1 MIKPIRYLLVTI
13 IFLNVTPSLIAQV
26 LIGEPAPEITVDT
39 WVSNP
44 SYAFQKI
51 EGKAILL
58 DFWFTHCAPCIYTVP
73 HLNDLSEEYK
83 NEEIVFV
90 SVTFEPEEVVS
101 AFIQKKK
108 MLANIGTDTTHQLIK
123 AYGVSGYPT
132 TFLIDKSGVLRWK
145 GYPSHI
151 NIEIIDLVLK
161 KQFYPEVKMDESV
174 MQPGYFRDLKL
185 NKTYPIDVSVNNYM
199 DAGSGFQM
207 NANEISMVNY
217 PLDNIFSVFYQT
229 GKKRVVVPDTLTGY
243 DVRFKIPEEL
253 KHTDILPVVA
263 ASLLHELGYE
273 AQWQKQTVNRYRL
286 ELMYDSL
293 FIANAIDTTK
303 TYFGMG
309 TSQTQTH
316 WKGSGVSVPVLV
328 KELEAHFDTFIF
340 DETNLNGFFEF
351 QFSIESL
358 DKARKDLYLTYGL
371 TLTPAKSE
379 VELLVIK

>member
-1 MIKPIRYLLVTI
+1 
-13 IFLNVTPSLIAQV
+13 
-26 LIGEPAPEITVDT
+26 
-39 WVSNP
+39 
-44 SYAFQKI
+44 
-51 EGKAILL
+51 
-58 DFWFTHCAPCIYTVP
+58 
-73 HLNDLSEEYK
+73 
-83 NEEIVFV
+83 
-90 SVTFEPEEVVS
+90 
-101 AFIQKKK
+101 

-151 NIEIIDLVLK
+151 NNEIIDLVLK

-229 GKKRVVVPDTLTGY
+229 GKKRVVVPDTLNGY

-273 AQWQKQTVNRYRL
+273 AQWQK
-286 ELMYDSL
+286 
-293 FIANAIDTTK
+293 
-303 TYFGMG
+303 
-309 TSQTQTH
+309 
-316 WKGSGVSVPVLV
+316 
-328 KELEAHFDTFIF
+328 
-340 DETNLNGFFEF
+340 
-351 QFSIESL
+351 
-358 DKARKDLYLTYGL
+358 
-371 TLTPAKSE
+371 
-379 VELLVIK
+379 